1 MPPNDNKKKKAEV
14 ARANT
19 RRIIEQA
26 PKILIGLFAITG
38 VAYLAGSVYTRSY
51 FSEFGASWILD
62 EVPTT
67 VYFSQSWIP
76 LILIL
81 FFGYLATTNLASM
94 ESQGNVTGTKRFKVS
109 VAVVQY
115 GPWLLVGFLTMIP
128 LLSGFNWVMPTIVLS
143 VVAITLLLLLFA
155 STLEL
160 LVVRF
165 AKAGG
170 HSDLSIAYLSLA
182 VMAVGLY
189 IVPVQLGLNWARV
202 DKQASSSLFKVYLRD
217 DETREYKVLFATGGD
232 KLYVFPSVYEGE
244 YPPVAAT
251 AASEVT
257 FIPSDAKTD

>member
-1 MPPNDNKKKKAEV
+1 MSSKDNKKAEI

-26 PKILIGLFAITG
+26 PKILLGLFAITG
-38 VAYLAGSVYTRSY
+38 VAYLAGSIYTRSY
-51 FSEFGASWILD
+51 FSEFRASWILD

-67 VYFSQSWIP
+67 VYFSQNWIP
-76 LILIL
+76 LLLIL

-94 ESQGNVTGTKRFKVS
+94 ESQGKTIGTMRFKVS

-115 GPWLLVGFLTMIP
+115 GPWLLVGFLIMIP
-128 LLSGFNWVMPTIVLS
+128 LLSGLRWIMPTIVLS
-143 VVAITLLLLLFA
+143 VVAITLLLLLCA

-165 AKAGG
+165 AQAGR
-170 HSDLSIAYLSLA
+170 HMDVSMVYLSLA

-202 DKQASSSLFKVYLRD
+202 DKQVSSNLFRVYLRD
-217 DETREYKVLFATGGD
+217 DEAREYKVLFATGD
-232 KLYVFPSVYEGE
+232 RLYIFPSTYEGE

-251 AASEVT
+251 KASEVT

>member
-1 MPPNDNKKKKAEV
+1 MPSNDNKKAET

-51 FSEFGASWILD
+51 FAEFGASWVLD

-81 FFGYLATTNLASM
+81 FLGYLATTNLASI
-94 ESQGNVTGTKRFKVS
+94 ENQGDITETKRFKLS
-109 VAVVQY
+109 VALVQH
-115 GPWLLVGFLTMIP
+115 GPWFLVGFLIVIP
-128 LLSGFNWVMPTIVLS
+128 LLSGFSWVRPAIILS
-143 VVAITLLLLLFA
+143 IGAIALLLLLCA

-165 AKAGG
+165 AKSGG
-170 HSDLSIAYLSLA
+170 HVDLSMAYLCLA

-189 IVPVQLGLNWARV
+189 VVPMQLGLNWARA
-202 DKQASSSLFKVYLRD
+202 DKQASSNLFKVYLRD
-217 DETREYKVLFATGGD
+217 DETRQYKVLFATGD
-232 KLYVFPSVYEGE
+232 RLYVFPSDYEGE
-244 YPPVAAT
+244 YPSVAAMG
-251 AASEVT
+251 ASEVT

>member
-1 MPPNDNKKKKAEV
+1 MPSKDNKKAEV

-26 PKILIGLFAITG
+26 PKILLGLFAITG

-62 EVPTT
+62 EVPTA

-76 LILIL
+76 LLLIL

-94 ESQGNVTGTKRFKVS
+94 ESQDNVTGTKRFRVS

-115 GPWLLVGFLTMIP
+115 GPWLMVGFLTMIP
-128 LLSGFNWVMPTIVLS
+128 LLSGFSWVMPTIVLS
-143 VVAITLLLLLFA
+143 VVAIALLLLLFA

-165 AKAGG
+165 AKAGR
-170 HSDLSIAYLSLA
+170 HIDLSMVYLSLA

-202 DKQASSSLFKVYLRD
+202 DKQASSNLFKVYLRE
-217 DETREYKVLFATGGD
+217 DEATEYKVLFATGD
-232 KLYVFPSVYEGE
+232 RLYVFPSTYEGE

-251 AASEVT
+251 AVSEVT
-257 FIPSDAKTD
+257 FIPSDAKRD

>member
-1 MPPNDNKKKKAEV
+1 MPSNDKKKAEM

-51 FSEFGASWILD
+51 FSGFGASWILD

-76 LILIL
+76 LLLIL
-81 FFGYLATTNLASM
+81 FLGYLATTNLASM
-94 ESQGNVTGTKRFKVS
+94 ESQVNVTGTKRFKVS
-109 VAVVQY
+109 AAVVQN
-115 GPWLLVGFLTMIP
+115 GPWLLVGFLIMIP
-128 LLSGFNWVMPTIVLS
+128 LLSGFSWAISAIVLS
-143 VVAITLLLLLFA
+143 VVAIALLLLLFA

-165 AKAGG
+165 AKAGR
-170 HSDLSIAYLSLA
+170 HIDVSMAYLALV

-202 DKQASSSLFKVYLRD
+202 DKEASSNLFKVYLRD
-217 DETREYKVLFATGGD
+217 HEATEYKVLFATGD
-232 KLYVFPSVYEGE
+232 KLYIFPSTYEGE

-257 FIPSDAKTD
+257 FIPSGAKTD

>member
-1 MPPNDNKKKKAEV
+1 MPSNDNKKAEA

-76 LILIL
+76 LLLIL
-81 FFGYLATTNLASM
+81 FLGYLATTNLASI

-109 VAVVQY
+109 VDVVQY
-115 GPWLLVGFLTMIP
+115 GPWLLVGVLTMIP
-128 LLSGFNWVMPTIVLS
+128 LLSGFSQVMPAIVLS
-143 VVAITLLLLLFA
+143 IVAIALLLVLCV

-170 HSDLSIAYLSLA
+170 HIDLSMAYLSLV

-202 DKQASSSLFKVYLRD
+202 DKQVSSNLFKVYLRD
-217 DETREYKVLFATGGD
+217 DQSREFKVLFTTGD
-232 KLYVFPSVYEGE
+232 KLYVFPSAYEGD

-251 AASEVT
+251 VASEVT
-257 FIPSDAKTD
+257 FIPSDIKTD

>member
-1 MPPNDNKKKKAEV
+1 MPSNDNKKKKAEV

-51 FSEFGASWILD
+51 FSEFGAAWILD

-76 LILIL
+76 LLLIL
-81 FFGYLATTNLASM
+81 FLGYLATTNLASM
-94 ESQGNVTGTKRFKVS
+94 ESHGNVTGTKRFKVS

-128 LLSGFNWVMPTIVLS
+128 LLSGLNWVMPTIVLS
-143 VVAITLLLLLFA
+143 VVAIALLLLLFA

-165 AKAGG
+165 AKAGR
-170 HSDLSIAYLSLA
+170 HIDLSMVYLSLA

-217 DETREYKVLFATGGD
+217 DEAREYKVLFATGD
-232 KLYVFPSVYEGE
+232 KLYVFPSAYEGE

-251 AASEVT
+251 TASEVT

>member
-1 MPPNDNKKKKAEV
+1 MPSKDNKKAET

-26 PKILIGLFAITG
+26 PKILLGLFAITG
-38 VAYLAGSVYTRSY
+38 VAYLAGSIYTRSY
-51 FSEFGASWILD
+51 FSEFRASWILD

-67 VYFSQSWIP
+67 VYFSQNWIP
-76 LILIL
+76 LLLIL

-94 ESQGNVTGTKRFKVS
+94 ESQGKATGTTRFKVS

-115 GPWLLVGFLTMIP
+115 GPWLLVGFLIMIP
-128 LLSGFNWVMPTIVLS
+128 LLSGLRWIMPTIVLS
-143 VVAITLLLLLFA
+143 VVAITLLLLLCA

-165 AKAGG
+165 AKAGR
-170 HSDLSIAYLSLA
+170 HMDLSMAYLSLA

-202 DKQASSSLFKVYLRD
+202 DKQVSSNLFKVYLRD
-217 DETREYKVLFATGGD
+217 DEAREYKVLFATGD
-232 KLYVFPSVYEGE
+232 RLYIFPSAYEGE
-244 YPPVAAT
+244 YPPVEAT
-251 AASEVT
+251 RVSEVT
-257 FIPSDAKTD
+257 FIPSDVKTD

>member
-1 MPPNDNKKKKAEV
+1 MSSKDKKKAE

-26 PKILIGLFAITG
+26 PKILLGLFAISG

-62 EVPTT
+62 EVPAA

-76 LILIL
+76 LLLIL
-81 FFGYLATTNLASM
+81 FLGYLGTTNLVSLAST
-94 ESQGNVTGTKRFKVS
+94 ESQVNVTGTTRFKVS
-109 VAVVQY
+109 VAVVHY
-115 GPWLLVGFLTMIP
+115 GPWLLVGLLALIP
-128 LLSGFNWVMPTIVLS
+128 LLSGFGWIILTIVLS
-143 VVAITLLLLLFA
+143 VAAIIFLLLLFA

-165 AKAGG
+165 TQAGE
-170 HSDLSIAYLSLA
+170 HMDLSMVYLSL
-182 VMAVGLY
+182 VIIAVGLY

-202 DKQASSSLFKVYLRD
+202 DKQASSNLFKVYLRD
-217 DETREYKVLFATGGD
+217 DEVREYKVLFATGD
-232 KLYVFPSVYEGE
+232 RLYVFPSTYEGG
-244 YPPVAAT
+244 YPPVVAT

-257 FIPSDAKTD
+257 FIPSGPNAD

>member
-1 MPPNDNKKKKAEV
+1 MPSKDNKKAET

-26 PKILIGLFAITG
+26 PKILLGLFAITG
-38 VAYLAGSVYTRSY
+38 VAYLAGSIYTRSY
-51 FSEFGASWILD
+51 FSEFRASWILD
-62 EVPTT
+62 EVSTT
-67 VYFSQSWIP
+67 VYFSQNWIP
-76 LILIL
+76 LLLIL

-94 ESQGNVTGTKRFKVS
+94 GSQGNVTETTRFKVS

-115 GPWLLVGFLTMIP
+115 GPWLLVGFLIVIP
-128 LLSGFNWVMPTIVLS
+128 LLSGLRWIMPTIVLS
-143 VVAITLLLLLFA
+143 IVATILLLLLCA

-165 AKAGG
+165 AQADR
-170 HSDLSIAYLSLA
+170 HMDLSMAYLSLA

-202 DKQASSSLFKVYLRD
+202 DKQVSSNLFKVYLRD
-217 DETREYKVLFATGGD
+217 DEAREYKVLFATGD
-232 KLYVFPSVYEGE
+232 RLYIFPSAYEGE

-251 AASEVT
+251 GASEVT
-257 FIPSDAKTD
+257 FIPSDVKTD